1 MIMITNIFRSNF
13 IMFIELF
20 RVLQYLIATVLII
33 GCWHQVR
40 SQLLALILL
49 FGFLLYQTLILLL
62 NYKKHLI
69 LEKKNAWELIFFVDG
84 IITGLVLFFCIINTT
99 LTLSMLALFLL
110 VYIQTLGKKSLLSAA
125 SLIGTFFI
133 CNQLSLEPYKI
144 LNHFEL
150 KYFCKEAIYFLLSVF
165 FILHLFLRYH
175 FDQSIRDD
183 LTEESEINQM
193 LKLHIFSLSKYLS
206 PTISKI
212 ITNSETNTV
221 QVNATDKPLSV
232 FFSDMQGFSQLSE
245 QLKPEKLSWLLNT
258 YLAEM
263 SEIIF
268 KFGGTLDKTI
278 GDSIMVFFG
287 DPSSRGLKKD
297 ALACVFMAIAMK
309 EVMQRLTK
317 KWQKAGINSPP
328 SIRMGI
334 NTGSC
339 RVGNFGTDA
348 KLDYTVLGHTVN
360 LASHLESIAQPDEI
374 LISEETY
381 NLVSSHIR
389 CERTISTDSK
399 WLSKSLSI
407 YSVKNKINR

>member
-1 MIMITNIFRSNF
+1 
-13 IMFIELF
+13 MFIELF

-33 GCWHQVR
+33 GCWHNVR

-49 FGFLLYQTLILLL
+49 FGFLLYQTFILLL
-62 NYKKHLI
+62 NHKKHFI
-69 LEKKNAWELIFFVDG
+69 LEKKNTWELIFFVDG
-84 IITGLVLFFCIINTT
+84 IITGLVLFFFVVNTT
-99 LTLSMLALFLL
+99 LALSILALFLL
-110 VYIQTLGKKSLLSAA
+110 VYIQTLGRKSLLTTA
-125 SLIGTFFI
+125 SLIGSFFI
-133 CNQLSLEPYKI
+133 CHQLSLEPYKI
-144 LNHFEL
+144 SNYCEL
-150 KYFCKEAIYFLLSVF
+150 KHLCKETIYFLLSVF

-175 FDQSIRDD
+175 LDQSIRED
-183 LTEESEINQM
+183 LTKESKSNRI
-193 LKLHIFSLSKYLS
+193 LKSHIFNLSKYLS
-206 PTISKI
+206 PTITKI
-212 ITNSETNTV
+212 ITHSETNTV

-245 QLKPEKLSWLLNT
+245 QLKPEKLAWLLNT

-263 SEIIF
+263 SDIIF
-268 KFGGTLDKTI
+268 KFGGTLDKII

-287 DPSSRGLKKD
+287 DPSSRGLRQD

-309 EVMQRLTK
+309 EAMQRLTK
-317 KWQKAGINSPP
+317 KWQKADINCPP

-348 KLDYTVLGHTVN
+348 KLDYTVLGPTVN

-374 LISEETY
+374 LLSEETY

-389 CERTISTDSK
+389 CEKTMSTDSK
-399 WLSKSLSI
+399 WLCKSLSI
-407 YSVKNKINR
+407 YSVKNIINR